1 MPQHAEKARKPLR
14 GRAMLAIPI
23 GWIVAVFVIDI
34 LAPPGIHL
42 GPLLV
47 AAPAITPSIGGP
59 RAVGLV
65 AALAVIAQTAVGV
78 IRDPDELLSAN
89 HEAQIAAL
97 ALVGASLVVFCVLR
111 ERREKELAQVRY
123 VSEAVQ
129 RVVLPPL
136 PRHLGPLRTASLYL
150 AAEAEAQ
157 IGGDLY
163 AAARTDTGT
172 RLIIGDVRGKGVS
185 AVSDAALLLGAFHA
199 AARHRASLDEL
210 VAYLDQ
216 SVSWGL
222 AEASGAGHGE
232 SFITATVLDIPDR
245 HARIDMVS
253 CGHPPPIVLRDGR
266 PTTLDAARPAPPLG
280 LGALSQP
287 RYHIDSYGF
296 APGDLLLLYT
306 DGVTEA
312 RDGSRAFYPLAE
324 RITGWSHSAPDT
336 FIDRFRDDLLH
347 HVGGHLDDDAAM
359 IAIGYAGTL
368 RSDRA
373 GASGDHAAS

>member
-1 MPQHAEKARKPLR
+1 MPQHAEKIRTPLR
-14 GRAMLAIPI
+14 GRALLAIPI
-23 GWIVAVFVIDI
+23 GWIIAVVVIDV

-78 IRDPDELLSAN
+78 VRDPGVLLSAN
-89 HEAQIAAL
+89 HQAQIVAL

-111 ERREKELAQVRY
+111 ERRERELAQVRY

-136 PRHLGPLRTASLYL
+136 PHRLGPLRTASLYL

-163 AAARTDTGT
+163 AAARTNTGT

-210 VAYLDQ
+210 VAYLDR

-222 AEASGAGHGE
+222 AEASGPGRGE
-232 SFITATVLDIPDR
+232 AFITATVLDIPDR
-245 HARIDMVS
+245 HARIDMVC
-253 CGHPPPIVLRDGR
+253 CGHPPPIVLREGR
-266 PTTLDAARPAPPLG
+266 PTTLDAPRPAPPLG
-280 LGALSQP
+280 LGALSHPQ
-287 RYHIDSYGF
+287 YHIDSFRF

-312 RDGSRAFYPLAE
+312 RDDSRAFYPLVA
-324 RITGWSHSAPDT
+324 RISGWPRSSPEA
-336 FIDRFRDDLLH
+336 FIDRFRDDLLRYA
-347 HVGGHLDDDAAM
+347 GGHLDDDAAM
-359 IAIGYAGTL
+359 IAIGYAGTP
-368 RSDRA
+368 A
-373 GASGDHAAS
+373 E

>member
-1 MPQHAEKARKPLR
+1 M
-14 GRAMLAIPI
+14 
-23 GWIVAVFVIDI
+23 
-34 LAPPGIHL
+34 
-42 GPLLV
+42 
-47 AAPAITPSIGGP
+47 
-59 RAVGLV
+59 
-65 AALAVIAQTAVGV
+65 
-78 IRDPDELLSAN
+78 
-89 HEAQIAAL
+89 
-97 ALVGASLVVFCVLR
+97 
-111 ERREKELAQVRY
+111 
-123 VSEAVQ
+123 
-129 RVVLPPL
+129 
-136 PRHLGPLRTASLYL
+136 
-150 AAEAEAQ
+150 
-157 IGGDLY
+157 
-163 AAARTDTGT
+163 
-172 RLIIGDVRGKGVS
+172 S

-222 AEASGAGHGE
+222 AEAGGGRPRGIVHHGHG
-232 SFITATVLDIPDR
+232 P
-245 HARIDMVS
+245 
-253 CGHPPPIVLRDGR
+253 GHPGP
-266 PTTLDAARPAPPLG
+266 ARPHRHGLLRAPAADRPARRTADDAGRRPPRSPLG

-324 RITGWSHSAPDT
+324 RITGWPHSAPET
-336 FIDRFRDDLLH
+336 FIDRFRDDLMH

-373 GASGDHAAS
+373 GVSGDHTAR

>member
-1 MPQHAEKARKPLR
+1 MPQHAERRRRPLR
-14 GRAMLAIPI
+14 AGRALLAVPI
-23 GWIVAVFVIDI
+23 GWIIAVFLVDI
-34 LAPPGIHL
+34 FAPPDIHL

-59 RAVGLV
+59 RAVGFV

-78 IRDPDELLSAN
+78 LRDPDELLSAN
-89 HEAQIAAL
+89 HEAQIVAL
-97 ALVGASLVVFCVLR
+97 ALVGVCLVVFCVLR
-111 ERREKELAQVRY
+111 ERRARELEQVRY

-136 PRHLGPLRTASLYL
+136 PRRLGPLRAASLYL
-150 AAEAEAQ
+150 ASEAEAQ

-163 AAARTDTGT
+163 AAARTGSGT

-210 VAYLDQ
+210 VAYLDE

-222 AEASGAGHGE
+222 PGSDGPGEA
-232 SFITATVLDIPDR
+232 FITATVLDIPDR
-245 HARIDMVS
+245 HDRVHMVS
-253 CGHPPPIVLRDGR
+253 CGHPPPVVLRDGR
-266 PTTLDAARPAPPLG
+266 PLTMDAASPAPPLG
-280 LGALSQP
+280 LGGLSRP
-287 RYHIDSYGF
+287 RYHIDSF
-296 APGDLLLLYT
+296 RFVPGDLLLLYT

-312 RDGSRAFYPLAE
+312 RDASRAFYPLAE
-324 RITGWSHSAPDT
+324 RVTGWAEGDPDS

-347 HVGGHLDDDAAM
+347 YVGGHLDDDAAM
-359 IAIGYAGTL
+359 IAIGYATAPGT
-368 RSDRA
+368 
-373 GASGDHAAS
+373 